1 MGMDAKETKKFIE
14 ETIESTMLALKI
26 GTNAVSE
33 FIIHGGFKQ
42 LAVAMKAYHQ
52 NLIDAGFTE
61 EQATEIV
68 ANYNHT
74 TR

>member
-1 MGMDAKETKKFIE
+1 
-14 ETIESTMLALKI
+14 
-26 GTNAVSE
+26 
-33 FIIHGGFKQ
+33 
-42 LAVAMKAYHQ
+42 MKAYHQ